1 MIRRTGSDTRRSEHS
16 QHFGGLH
23 LSCDARS
30 GFTLVELL
38 VVIAIIGILVAL
50 LLPAVQAAREAA
62 RRVQCSNNLHQ
73 MGVALHNYHNALRRF
88 PVGIIPDNHTFWSA
102 SLLPYMEQD
111 NLFRSLD
118 FSQGWSSADHPNGRA
133 CATFL
138 GFFRCP
144 SANAPERMNVQGVPG
159 RVPCNYLAVGS
170 GTDTRESGSVS
181 DHLGLFNRNGVMYL
195 GSSTR
200 IASITDGT
208 SNTLAIGEAIFSVET
223 SGPDLDNGF
232 PQIVDHWYIGS
243 DGVVWYQT
251 GMREVSE
258 AIGSTGV
265 PLNWLNKDVSID
277 AKEIGFSS
285 RHAGGSYFVFADGHV
300 QFVSEG
306 IDATTYSALGTRDR
320 GEIAIL
326 QN

>member
-1 MIRRTGSDTRRSEHS
+1 
-16 QHFGGLH
+16 
-23 LSCDARS
+23 
-30 GFTLVELL
+30 
-38 VVIAIIGILVAL
+38 VIAIIGILVAL

-62 RRVQCSNNLHQ
+62 RRLKCSNNLHQ
-73 MGVALHNYHNALRRF
+73 MGIALHNYHNALRRF

-118 FSQGWSSADHPNGRA
+118 FSQGWSSADHPNGKA

-138 GFFRCP
+138 SIFRCA
-144 SANAPERMNVQGVPG
+144 SGNAPERMDVQGVPG
-159 RVPCNYLAVGS
+159 RVPCNYIAVGS
-170 GTDTRESGSVS
+170 GTDTRESGMVS
-181 DHLGLFNRNGVMYL
+181 DHLGLFDRNGVMYL
-195 GSSTR
+195 GSQTR

-208 SNTLAIGEAIFSVET
+208 SNTVAIGEALFSVET
-223 SGPDLDNGF
+223 TGVDLDNQSR
-232 PQIVDHWYIGS
+232 QIVDHWYIGS
-243 DGVVWYQT
+243 DGVAWHET

-265 PLNWLNKDVSID
+265 PLNWLFKEVPID

-285 RHAGGSYFVFADGHV
+285 RHAGGSNFVFADGHV
-300 QFVSEG
+300 QYLSEG
-306 IDATTYSALGTRDR
+306 IDAKTYSALGTRDR

-326 QN
+326 QD